1 MGRQQLPPIDE
12 LASLPESA
20 QTAALDLLFEPSPA
34 IHSTLVP
41 VIRNASFSSY
51 PELIDQCR
59 AALFQLA
66 AASTPTSPDHTLLA
80 VVGSHPRLGAKKVD
94 SAQSNAEQASLQA
107 PGEGESEGEHLAAL
121 NREYEEKF
129 PGLRFVV
136 FVNGRGRPEIMED
149 MRVRI
154 DRADYAQ
161 EIDAALQASAL
172 IKCQEGSQGF
182 QPAARRNFSSIT
194 RFCSECVG
202 KPTIAPSRSLKRL
215 YHVWQIAGVVVE

>member
-1 MGRQQLPPIDE
+1 MTRSMGQQQLPPIDK

-20 QTAALDLLFEPSPA
+20 QTTALDLLFEPSPA

-51 PELIDQCR
+51 TELIDQCR
-59 AALFQLA
+59 VALFQLA
-66 AASTPTSPDHTLLA
+66 AASTSSSPDHTLLA

-94 SAQSNAEQASLQA
+94 SVQSNAEQASLQA
-107 PGEGESEGEHLAAL
+107 QGEGEGEHLAAL

-154 DRADYAQ
+154 DRGDYAK
-161 EIDAALQASAL
+161 EVDAALQAM
-172 IKCQEGSQGF
+172 CD
-182 QPAARRNFSSIT
+182 
-194 RFCSECVG
+194 
-202 KPTIAPSRSLKRL
+202 IAKDRASRLLS
-215 YHVWQIAGVVVE
+215 